1 MTLGSK
7 QMPRKDMR
15 KALGASLRAEQ
26 DAVKTRFERAE
37 TALARTGTPTANSRE
52 ERVVRDSFTMP
63 TDEYERI
70 AALKKRML
78 TRGVSATKSEVLRA
92 GLAVLNSMDD
102 KQLVEILTRVP
113 KVKTGRPPQMT

>member
-1 MTLGSK
+1 
-7 QMPRKDMR
+7 MR